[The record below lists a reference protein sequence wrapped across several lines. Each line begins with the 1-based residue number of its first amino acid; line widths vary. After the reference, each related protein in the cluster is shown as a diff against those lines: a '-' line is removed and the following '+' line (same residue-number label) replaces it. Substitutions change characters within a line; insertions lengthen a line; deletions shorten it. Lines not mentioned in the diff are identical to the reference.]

1 MRAHTQQDV
10 LRDALGFAGCK
21 MARRIVGVAH
31 VADFTTI
38 ADVDVRATCERRALQ
53 FGRRLLVEATS
64 FSSIDAV
71 VHAAQEA
78 RTRGRD
84 SCA

>member
-1 MRAHTQQDV
+1 LQGV

-31 VADFTTI
+31 VADFTSI
-38 ADVDVRATCERRALQ
+38 VNVDVRAKCERRALR
-53 FGRRLLVEATS
+53 FGRRLLVHAST

-71 VHAAQEA
+71 IVAAEET
-78 RTRGRD
+78 RT
-84 SCA
+84 SL